1 MSLGVI
7 NAVVAIA
14 TLAVLS
20 ATVFA
25 AVSQLGHMR
34 ASNEL
39 EAVLAIEHEFRSR
52 ELQDALNYVQN
63 HLPERLQDATYRSE
77 LSSPGYIDM
86 RRHPE
91 MRLCNWFN
99 AAGSL
104 VQSGFLNEHMFLNA
118 FGRLVGYYWEALGP
132 VIALLRRV
140 RGSGQYA
147 GFEYL
152 AYRAQQ
158 RAQGKGRATY
168 PRNARRLPIV
178 DQWRSGDGTAHTE

>member
-1 MSLGVI
+1 MSLDLI
-7 NAVVAIA
+7 NAIVAVA
-14 TLAVLS
+14 TLAVLG

-25 AVSQLGHMR
+25 AVSQLRHMR

-39 EAVLAIEHEFRSR
+39 EAVLAVEHEFRSR

-63 HLPERLQDATYRSE
+63 HLPERLQDAAYRSE

-99 AAGSL
+99 AVGSL
-104 VQSGFLNEHMFLNA
+104 VQNGFLNEHVFLDA

-152 AYRAQQ
+152 AYRARQ
-158 RAQGKGRATY
+158 RAQGNGRASY
-168 PRNARRLPIV
+168 PRNARRLPIA
-178 DQWRSGDGTAHTE
+178 DQWLSSDGSTHTD